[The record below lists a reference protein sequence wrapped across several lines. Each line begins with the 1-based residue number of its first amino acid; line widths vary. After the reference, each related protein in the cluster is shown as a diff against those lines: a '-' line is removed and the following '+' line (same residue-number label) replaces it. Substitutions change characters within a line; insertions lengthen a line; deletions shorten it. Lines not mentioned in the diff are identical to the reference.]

1 MSNAKKEDAFS
12 SGLVGSG
19 EDLPLLS
26 PEPPSQ
32 DSSASHSH
40 VSLEGE
46 ELAPQQFQQEYKAPD
61 YNESAALFSEIRNF
75 GETGEST
82 DSNHSST
89 PAAAQNFS
97 IAPNL
102 VAAEGV
108 QANGMIMSTAQMVPG
123 FVLVQHLGLISAWC
137 AFSPSNPD
145 PIAEARMQLEK
156 NAASLGANA
165 ILCIQIQPLENHP
178 QPGLLLTGTAVVVK
192 EA

>member
-40 VSLEGE
+40 VSLQGE
-46 ELAPQQFQQEYKAPD
+46 ELAPQQD
-61 YNESAALFSEIRNF
+61 YQESAALFSEIRNF

-82 DSNHSST
+82 DSNHQSAA
-89 PAAAQNFS
+89 PAAPSFS
-97 IAPNL
+97 INPSMMATTVGTVPSSGL
-102 VAAEGV
+102 
-108 QANGMIMSTAQMVPG
+108 IMSTAQMVPG
-123 FVLVQHLGLISAWC
+123 FTLVQHLGLISAWC
-137 AFSPSNPD
+137 AFSPENPD

-156 NAASLGANA
+156 NAAGMGANA
-165 ILCIQIQPLENHP
+165 ILSIQIQPLENP
-178 QPGLLLTGTAVVVK
+178 QPGLLLTGTAVVVR
-192 EA
+192 EG